1 MKREIF
7 KFSKD
12 CIGKHKVNSPCF
24 SPGII
29 PAWCLVA
36 AGGLWWSKWG
46 RWLLLHPC
54 SLTDENTLRHG
65 VWTIIEGDILSV
77 SFTSSRPSKGWW
89 IISWVALLSSLHTQ
103 DHCLKFWLVISWNLL
118 SFLPFREG
126 RCSRLTDWPFD
137 RGDQQIVAGVDL
149 DQVFRWFLYRRSYI
163 MHEGSLPYLWLPVGC
178 GTLRQLPWTRKS
190 PSLHGTGPDICHG
203 GYFFLSRVLC
213 KCGKCPTY
221 S

>member
-1 MKREIF
+1 MIKM
-7 KFSKD
+7 
-12 CIGKHKVNSPCF
+12 GKM
-24 SPGII
+24 II
-29 PAWCLVA
+29 
-36 AGGLWWSKWG
+36 
-46 RWLLLHPC
+46 
-54 SLTDENTLRHG
+54 
-65 VWTIIEGDILSV
+65 
-77 SFTSSRPSKGWW
+77 TSSTQFDRWKYFKTRGVDNNRRGHFKCLFHLLTPLQGMG
-89 IISWVALLSSLHTQ
+89 IISWVALLSSLHAQ

-149 DQVFRWFLYRRSYI
+149 DQVFRWFLDRGSYI
-163 MHEGSLPYLWLPVGC
+163 MHEGSLAYLWLPVGC